1 MKHNKKG
8 ANLVG
13 KQEKTKSGFQK
24 LQKEEADKKNILTA
38 LNIRIYTNRTKHSN
52 IFCGLYV
59 QKN

>member
-24 LQKEEADKKNILTA
+24 LQKEEADKKNICCEYFFTFHFSLLYLT
-38 LNIRIYTNRTKHSN
+38 
-52 IFCGLYV
+52 V
-59 QKN
+59 